1 VDLRAL
7 EPIYSKLPEVAPPD
21 KPLTLKQK
29 LMWVGFAL
37 VSFFV
42 LSYIHPFG
50 YNAAA
55 ASQTIEFFQV
65 VLASNIGS
73 VLTAGIGPIV
83 VASIILQLF
92 VGSGLLKADLSTPEG
107 RRAFMGT
114 QKLLAIVFSIFE
126 GFVFTGSYVRAL
138 PGMEWLVAL
147 QIAFGSIILMY
158 LDELVMKWGIGSGI
172 SLFIAAN
179 VSRAMIWR
187 GFGYSPFHAGYFFQL
202 INSVLAG
209 NMLNIVTS
217 ALPFITTIIVFLLV
231 VYAEGIHV
239 DIPITWARARGFGG
253 RYPIRLLYL
262 SNIPVILAAALFANI
277 QLWAFL
283 AKDTPLAP
291 FLGTYKLQ
299 GGRWVITGGLAYY
312 TKPPYD
318 LVTKLVASLFGQ
330 TYPSLWF
337 DILHAI
343 IYAILL
349 TITSVAFGYLWLE
362 LSGMGPKQI
371 AEQLVRSGFSLP
383 GFRRDPRIVEQIL
396 EKYIPV
402 VAILGSAF
410 AGILAAFTDIFGAL
424 ASGMGILLAVTIVYR
439 FYELLMR
446 ERMLEQYPALAKVLG

>member
-1 VDLRAL
+1 MDLRAL

-21 KPLTLKQK
+21 RPLTLKEK
-29 LMWVGFAL
+29 LMWVGIAL

-42 LSYIHPFG
+42 LSYIRPFG
-50 YNAAA
+50 FDSQAAA
-55 ASQTIEFFQV
+55 QTVEFFQL

-83 VASIILQLF
+83 VASIVLQLF
-92 VGSGLLKADLSTPEG
+92 VGSGIVSVDLSTPEG

-114 QKLLAIVFSIFE
+114 QKLLAILFAIFE
-126 GFVFTGSYVRAL
+126 GFVFTNSYVKAL

-179 VSRAMIWR
+179 VSRSMFWR
-187 GFGYSPFHAGYFFQL
+187 GFGYSPYGRGLLFSL
-202 INSVLAG
+202 IDSVVAG
-209 NMLNIVTS
+209 NLVGIVEN
-217 ALPFITTIIVFLLV
+217 LVPFINTLIVFALV
-231 VYAEGIHV
+231 VYAEGIHI
-239 DIPITWARARGFGG
+239 DIPITWARARGVGG

-291 FLGTYKLQ
+291 FLGTYTQ
-299 GGRWVITGGLAYY
+299 EGGRWVLTGGLAYY
-312 TKPPYD
+312 TRPPTG
-318 LVTKLVASLFGQ
+318 LLTKLVVAAMGQ
-330 TYPSLWF
+330 PYATLWA
-337 DILHAI
+337 DLLHAI
-343 IYAILL
+343 VYALLL
-349 TITSVAFGYLWLE
+349 TLTSVFFGYLWLE

-371 AEQLVRSGFSLP
+371 AQQLIRSGFSLP
-383 GFRRDPRIVEQIL
+383 GFRRDPRVVEQVL
-396 EKYIPV
+396 EKYIPT

-410 AGILAAFTDIFGAL
+410 VGFLAAFTDIFTAL

-446 ERMLEQYPALAKVLG
+446 ERLLEQYPGLAKVIG